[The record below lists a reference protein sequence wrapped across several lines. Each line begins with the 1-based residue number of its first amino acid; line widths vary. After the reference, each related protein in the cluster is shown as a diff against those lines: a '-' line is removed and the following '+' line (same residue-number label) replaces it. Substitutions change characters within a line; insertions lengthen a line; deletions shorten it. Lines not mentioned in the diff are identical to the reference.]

1 MRGAPTSALKRVQLV
16 VWQYADTN
24 QAHYEEDHLISLE
37 LGGAPRSK
45 KNLWPQPWPQARRDD
60 HGIEAR
66 LHRQVCN
73 GTLTL
78 RQARHAELVYKSKF
92 G

>member
-1 MRGAPTSALKRVQLV
+1 MT
-16 VWQYADTN
+16 
-24 QAHYEEDHLISLE
+24 SLE
-37 LGGAPRSK
+37 LGGAPYSK
-45 KNLWPQPWPQARRDD
+45 KNRWPQPWSQARRDD

-66 LHRQVCN
+66 LHHQVRH

-78 RQARHAELVYKSKF
+78 KQARHAELIYKRAH